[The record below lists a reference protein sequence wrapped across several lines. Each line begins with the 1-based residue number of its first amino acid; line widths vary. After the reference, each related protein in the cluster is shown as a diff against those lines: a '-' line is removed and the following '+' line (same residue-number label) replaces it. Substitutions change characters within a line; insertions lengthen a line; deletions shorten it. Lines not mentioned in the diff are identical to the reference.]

1 MNTLEIINFKN
12 ILLDPFLKEFNSH
25 LRTFAQLKSDD
36 KVLIAVSGGMDSMA
50 LFTLCKSLDRFR
62 IILGHIDHCLRKN
75 SDEHLKFV
83 QSNAKYCQIPFHS
96 RKLNPSQIKRGES
109 VESWARKNRY
119 EQLNGIAKKTGANW
133 IMTAHHSNDQAET
146 VLLNLSRHSGV
157 SGLRGIGKK
166 NNHLLRPLL
175 HFSKKDIEKFV
186 LRNKIPFVL
195 DVTNDDID
203 IPRNFLRKKILKSWE
218 EFDPHLIS
226 AIQKSADHFSEW
238 KDALDYFILNGL
250 IHQVER
256 TENKFIIPLELV
268 EQIPV
273 FSMIRL
279 LQFLTSDVEVLW
291 AKQEMDRIRIFLE
304 GSKTGKKMQVKNDWV
319 LLKNRRE
326 IIGIRTIQKKM
337 AESMELHLDQLVHFC
352 DQMYKISLTEQFS
365 FAKNRGTIEF
375 ANWSI
380 LKHMKIEL
388 RLWENGDL
396 FQPLGM
402 SGHQK
407 VSDFLINQKVD
418 RFKKENQTVMT
429 ADGKIFWVCG
439 YRISDWVKIR
449 EDTMEKVKLNCAKIN

>member
-1 MNTLEIINFKN
+1 M
-12 ILLDPFLKEFNSH
+12 
-25 LRTFAQLKSDD
+25 
-36 KVLIAVSGGMDSMA
+36 
-50 LFTLCKSLDRFR
+50 
-62 IILGHIDHCLRKN
+62 
-75 SDEHLKFV
+75 
-83 QSNAKYCQIPFHS
+83 
-96 RKLNPSQIKRGES
+96 
-109 VESWARKNRY
+109 
-119 EQLNGIAKKTGANW
+119 
-133 IMTAHHSNDQAET
+133 
-146 VLLNLSRHSGV
+146 
-157 SGLRGIGKK
+157 
-166 NNHLLRPLL
+166 
-175 HFSKKDIEKFV
+175 
-186 LRNKIPFVL
+186 
-195 DVTNDDID
+195 
-203 IPRNFLRKKILKSWE
+203 KSWE

-226 AIQKSADHFSEW
+226 AIRKSADHFSEW

-326 IIGIRTIQKKM
+326 IIGIRTIQKKV

-418 RFKKENQTVMT
+418 RFNKENQTVMT